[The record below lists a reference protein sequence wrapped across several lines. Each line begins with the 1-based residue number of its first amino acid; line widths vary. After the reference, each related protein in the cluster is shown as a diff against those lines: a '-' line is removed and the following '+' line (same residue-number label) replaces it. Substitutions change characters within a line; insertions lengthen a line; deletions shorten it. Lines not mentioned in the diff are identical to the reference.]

1 VKQACDL
8 TMVVTFTSIV
18 RIILDAS
25 VLMAA
30 RHAPKNADSFHL
42 WRPFL
47 HDLDHDM
54 ALECAVASG
63 SQCIVTRNVKYF
75 RRVQELKMQ
84 AI

>member
-1 VKQACDL
+1 MLRKTRTV
-8 TMVVTFTSIV
+8 FTYG
-18 RIILDAS
+18 
-25 VLMAA
+25 
-30 RHAPKNADSFHL
+30 DS
-42 WRPFL
+42 FL